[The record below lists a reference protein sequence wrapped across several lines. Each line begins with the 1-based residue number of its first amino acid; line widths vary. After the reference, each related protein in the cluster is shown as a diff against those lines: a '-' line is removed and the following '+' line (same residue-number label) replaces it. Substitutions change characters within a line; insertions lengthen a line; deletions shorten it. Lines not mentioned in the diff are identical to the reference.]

1 MEIRV
6 PFGQGDLFCTVSDS
20 RKVTVLKTKGLEK
33 DGRKSEIDIIRDA
46 MANPIGSVPL
56 AELARGK
63 KKVVAITSDHTRPV
77 PSHITL
83 PLMLAE
89 IRKTAPDADITI
101 LIGVGTHRATT
112 KEEMAQ
118 KFGAEF
124 AKKEHIIVHDPKDES
139 LLVNL
144 GTLPSGGQCLINRLA
159 VEADLLVADGFIE
172 PHPFAGFSG
181 GRKSVLPGIASMV
194 TVLSCHNAEFV
205 LHPTVKPGLLDG
217 NPVHEDMIFAG
228 RESKLAFILNV
239 VLDTEKKVIAAF
251 AGDMDKAHRKG
262 CEFVLKQSGVESVKS
277 PIVITSN
284 GGYPLDQNMYQS
296 NKSIQQADLV
306 CADGAVIIAVNECRD
321 GHGGELFFNAFKEK
335 SPAKVAEEINKRK
348 REETQPDQWAS
359 QFLANI
365 MIHHP
370 VIFVTKASKEM
381 VENFSMKYAPTLEE
395 GLRMAE
401 EIVKDKNAPITVLPE
416 SISLVI
422 R

>member
-6 PFGQGDLFCTVSDS
+6 PFGQGELFCTVSDS

-33 DGRKSEIDIIRDA
+33 TGRKSESDIIRDA
-46 MANPIGSVPL
+46 MANPIGSAPL

-63 KKVVAITSDHTRPV
+63 KKVVVVTSDHTRPV
-77 PSHITL
+77 PSHMTL

-89 IRKTAPDADITI
+89 IRKTSPDADITI

-112 KEEMAQ
+112 KEEMVQ

-124 AKKEHIIVHDPKDES
+124 AKKEHIIVHDPNDES
-139 LLVNL
+139 MLVNL
-144 GTLPSGGQCLINRLA
+144 GILPSGGQCLINKLA
-159 VEADLLVADGFIE
+159 MEADLLAADGFIE

-194 TVLSCHNAEFV
+194 TVLSCHNAEFA
-205 LHPTVKPGLLDG
+205 LHPMVKSGLLDG
-217 NPVHEDMIFAG
+217 NPVHEDMIFVG
-228 RESKLAFILNV
+228 QKSKLAFILNV
-239 VLDTEKKVIAAF
+239 VLDAEKKVIAAF

-262 CEFVLKQSGVESVKS
+262 CEFVLEQAGVESVKS

-296 NKSIQQADLV
+296 NKSIQQADLT
-306 CADGAVIIAVNECRD
+306 CAGGGVIIAVNECRD
-321 GHGGELFFNAFKEK
+321 GHGGELFFNAFKGK
-335 SPAKVAEEINKRK
+335 NPAEVAEEINKRK

-365 MIHHP
+365 MIRHP
-370 VIFVTKASKEM
+370 VIFVTKAPKEM
-381 VENFSMKYAPTLEE
+381 VENFSMKYAPALEE